1 MADSFS
7 KKENLKKKLQ
17 KKQEKSQKREE
28 RKSNN
33 NKGKSLEEM
42 LVYVDKFGNL
52 TDLSPEQQEAAEARQ
67 KELKISRLESE
78 SIVHTGTISYFND
91 KGFGFIKE
99 DKTNDNVFVHSA
111 DVNQTL
117 EKGAKV
123 SYRKTVTPKGLKAT
137 EVNIL

>member
-33 NKGKSLEEM
+33 NKGKSLEDM

-52 TDLSPEQQEAAEARQ
+52 TDIPPDQQEAEEERRR
-67 KELKISRLESE
+67 ELKNSRQAAEN
-78 SIVHTGTISYFND
+78 IVYTGVISYFND

-111 DVNQTL
+111 DVNQPL

-123 SYRKTVTPKGLKAT
+123 AYKKTVTPKGLKAT